1 MASAADI
8 TKHWPIDPDENPW
21 VAGHAPST
29 DPIEIVEPDP
39 AWPAQYEALA
49 ARIRDALGDAVLDL
63 EHVGS
68 TSVPGLAAKPIIDI
82 DLTVADNRDEAAYVP
97 HARGRRVRAA
107 DPRAG
112 LARAPLLRR
121 DVAAALQP
129 ARVEPGQ
136 PGGDPPPAA
145 PRLAAR
151 AIPTTAPATPP
162 PSARRPTA
170 TNAGGGQMMAYNP
183 RKEPV
188 LREILDRVFRAH
200 GLI

>member
-29 DPIEIVEPDP
+29 DPIEIAEPDP

-49 ARIRDALGDAVLDL
+49 ARVRGALGDAVLEL

-97 HARGRRVRAA
+97 RLEAA
-107 DPRAG
+107 GFELRIREPSWHEHRCFAAASPPRCNLHVWSPDSPEAI
-112 LARAPLLRR
+112 RHRLLRDWLR
-121 DVAAALQP
+121 SHPGDCARYAAAK
-129 ARVEPGQ
+129 RS
-136 PGGDPPPAA
+136 
-145 PRLAAR
+145 
-151 AIPTTAPATPP
+151 
-162 PSARRPTA
+162 SAEA
-170 TNAGGGQMMAYNP
+170 TNAAGREMMAYNL

-200 GLI
+200 GLL